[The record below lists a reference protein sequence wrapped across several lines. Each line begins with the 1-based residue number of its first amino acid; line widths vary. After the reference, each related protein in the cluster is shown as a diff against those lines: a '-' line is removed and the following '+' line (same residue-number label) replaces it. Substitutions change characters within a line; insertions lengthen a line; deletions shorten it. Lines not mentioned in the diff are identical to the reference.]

1 MVWQLLICITNLVCL
16 VQGLLRLSNIIC
28 LGSSNPVNYICFL
41 LIVVHVLTYQLGKF
55 MAYTCMHTEG
65 IMSLLS

>member
-1 MVWQLLICITNLVCL
+1 MAIGPNGNMIHPLPGIAMRWALTQVDHAFTSKL
-16 VQGLLRLSNIIC
+16 
-28 LGSSNPVNYICFL
+28 
-41 LIVVHVLTYQLGKF
+41 HVLTYQLGKF